1 MYQRLFQIALVLLL
15 VVVSVA
21 MFGLIVSMVM
31 SAFTPRLLA
40 QTDGIG
46 AVAGGVSDRQL
57 GLMIVAASLVVA
69 GCYLFFRRRR
79 FRR

>member
-1 MYQRLFQIALVLLL
+1 MYQRLFQIALLLFL

-21 MFGLIVSMVM
+21 MVGLIISMLM

-40 QTDGIG
+40 HSEGIS
-46 AVAGGVSDRQL
+46 AVAGGISDRQL
-57 GLMIVAASLVVA
+57 GFMIVAASLVVA